1 MVGKGTVK
9 SLSGLDE
16 EIRLSKEQRGKSR
29 EDVTTGGSMKVLVT
43 GGAGFIGS
51 HTVDRLALEGHEVV
65 VVDNLSTGKR
75 RNVNRSARFYKV
87 DIQSRRLERVF
98 RNERPSVVMHLAAQM
113 DVRKSVEDPIF
124 DAQVNVLGMLNVIQ
138 QAVKHGTR
146 KVIFSSSG
154 GAIYGEQEVFPA
166 SETHIMQPLSPYG
179 LSKLCGEQ
187 YLAYY
192 QRVGGTQVVNL
203 RYANVYGPRQDPYG
217 EAGVVAIFIQKL
229 LNNEQA
235 IINGNGRQ
243 TRDFIFVDDVVEA
256 NLAAMGQDTQGTYN
270 VGTGMETSINDLF
283 RILVEQIG
291 SKCKELHGPAKK
303 GEQMRSVIDP
313 TKLRQELSWEP
324 RVELSEGLKRT
335 VCYFRERM
343 G

>member
-1 MVGKGTVK
+1 
-9 SLSGLDE
+9 
-16 EIRLSKEQRGKSR
+16 
-29 EDVTTGGSMKVLVT
+29 MKVLVT

-51 HTVDRLALEGHEVV
+51 HTVDRLILEGHEVV

-75 RNVNRSARFYKV
+75 RNVNRAARFYKI
-87 DIQSRRLERVF
+87 DIQSWRLERVL
-98 RNERPSVVMHLAAQM
+98 RNERPSIVMHLAAQM

-124 DAQVNVLGMLNVIQ
+124 DAQVNVLGTLNVLQ
-138 QAVKHGTR
+138 QAVKHGAR

-166 SETHIMQPLSPYG
+166 SETHVTQPLSPYG

-187 YLAYY
+187 YLSYY
-192 QRVGGTQVVNL
+192 QRVGGIQVVNL

-243 TRDFIFVDDVVEA
+243 TRDFVFVDDVVEA
-256 NLAAMGQDTQGTYN
+256 NLAVMGQEIQGTYN
-270 VGTGMETSINDLF
+270 VGTGMETSVNDLF
-283 RILVEQIG
+283 RILVEEAG
-291 SKCKELHGPAKK
+291 SKCKELHGPAKQ
-303 GEQMRSVIDP
+303 GEQTRSVIDP
-313 TKLRQELSWEP
+313 TKLRHELSWEP
-324 RVELSEGLKRT
+324 RVGLSEGLKRT
-335 VCYFRERM
+335 VCYFRERT